1 MIEVSSKQGA
11 KLSQAEQKMRG
22 SRPIYE
28 VSPFV
33 LNVKVRTKKIVSRTG
48 DMMLVSQE
56 TGEITAP
63 IAGFW
68 SGKAVDDEAF
78 VKLFISGVKA
88 LKELTPAGTKAFSVM
103 YEAVQNAIGKDR
115 IYVSFNSIDQTKNKM
130 SRATFTRGF
139 SELVEKEFLAP
150 CVDLNWYFINP
161 AFIFNGDR
169 LAFVQEYRRKSK
181 TDTRTGDLFSEV
193 SDALP
198 PPTEGQTA

>member
-1 MIEVSSKQGA
+1 M
-11 KLSQAEQKMRG
+11 SQAEPKMRG

-28 VSPFV
+28 VSPFI
-33 LNVKVRTKKIVSRTG
+33 LNVKVRTKKIINKTG

-68 SGKAVDDEAF
+68 SGKAVDDEPF

-88 LKELTPAGTKAFSVM
+88 LKELTPAGTKAFALM
-103 YEAVQNAIGKDR
+103 YEAAQSAIGKDR
-115 IYVSFNSIDQTKNKM
+115 VYISFNSVDQNKNKM

-161 AFIFNGDR
+161 AYIFNGDR

-181 TDTRTGDLFSEV
+181 TDNQTRDLFSEA

-198 PPTEGQTA
+198 PPTEAQTASQAQTS